1 MDKIF
6 EVADRY
12 IKSSDWKLF
21 SVLKFCLISLGI
33 MLGMFVRPQ
42 NKRKVYGLA
51 GITFLLTYIPL
62 MARFFKLYMDEE
74 NEA

>member
-33 MLGMFVRPQ
+33 MIGMLIRP
-42 NKRKVYGLA
+42 
-51 GITFLLTYIPL
+51 
-62 MARFFKLYMDEE
+62 
-74 NEA
+74 

>member
-1 MDKIF
+1 
-6 EVADRY
+6 
-12 IKSSDWKLF
+12 
-21 SVLKFCLISLGI
+21 
-33 MLGMFVRPQ
+33 MLGMLVRPQ

>member
-33 MLGMFVRPQ
+33 MIGMLVRPQ
-42 NKRKVYGLA
+42 NKRKVYGLT

-62 MARFFKLYMDEE
+62 MARFFKMYMDEE
-74 NEA
+74 N